1 MSSLAKLGALHHM
14 QTHGTSMWEGL
25 FKGDGPWTS
34 ERRPRSERI
43 NGAMD
48 TAVRNERLKEYH
60 GQDGLKNPKWK
71 KNVRTNVKKIMK
83 DITDTEIQNYLER
96 NYPTGSNKSTR
107 RGGKSNMHKRRRR
120 YYTKNNN
127 KNKR

>member
-1 MSSLAKLGALHHM
+1 MSSLAKLGALHHV
-14 QTHGTSMWEGL
+14 QTYGTSMWEGL
-25 FKGDGPWTS
+25 FKGDGSWTP

-48 TAVRNERLKEYH
+48 TAVRNEYLKEYH

-83 DITDTEIQNYLER
+83 DITDKEIQEYFAR
-96 NYPTGSNKSTR
+96 VYPTEGKKSTR
-107 RGGKSNMHKRRRR
+107 RGGKSNVYKRRRR

>member
-14 QTHGTSMWEGL
+14 QTHGTSVWEGL
-25 FKGDGPWTS
+25 FKGDGPWTR
-34 ERRPRSERI
+34 ERPRSERI

-48 TAVRNERLKEYH
+48 TAVAGEYREH
-60 GQDGLKNPKWK
+60 NGLNHKNWK
-71 KNVRTNVKKIMK
+71 KHVAKNVKSIMK
-83 DITDTEIQNYLER
+83 DITDKEIQDYFAR
-96 NYPTGSNKSTR
+96 VYPTEEKNPTR
-107 RGGKSNMHKRRRR
+107 RGGKSNVHKRRRR